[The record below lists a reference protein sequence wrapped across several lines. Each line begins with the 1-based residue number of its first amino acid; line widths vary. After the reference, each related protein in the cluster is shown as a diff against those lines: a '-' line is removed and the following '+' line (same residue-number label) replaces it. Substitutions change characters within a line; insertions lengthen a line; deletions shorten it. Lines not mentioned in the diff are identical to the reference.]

1 MSDREEQQN
10 PEKVSF
16 LYALQTDGYDAGP
29 NDDIDYEY
37 MLEKEHRMVQE
48 HVERVFFQ
56 MKDYVYEQHERELLQ
71 NLTMEDVAMLLY
83 DERYLSQL
91 LQSVESPFI

>member
-1 MSDREEQQN
+1 MSGREELQN

-16 LYALQTDGYDAGP
+16 LYALQTDGYDGP
-29 NDDIDYEY
+29 VDDIDYEY

-48 HVERVFFQ
+48 HVEQVFFQ

-71 NLTMEDVAMLLY
+71 NLTMEDVALLLY

-91 LQSVESPFI
+91 LQSVEDPFI

>member
-1 MSDREEQQN
+1 MSGREELQN

-16 LYALQTDGYDAGP
+16 LYALQTDGYDGP
-29 NDDIDYEY
+29 IDDIDYEY

-48 HVERVFFQ
+48 HVEQVFFQ

-71 NLTMEDVAMLLY
+71 IKIQARIVAFLKTIITGEMRL
-83 DERYLSQL
+83 R
-91 LQSVESPFI
+91 